1 MKPAAFEY
9 VRPKNLAEALTL
21 LAEGQGDSKV
31 KAGGQSLGPMLNMR
45 LSRVNQLVDISLIPE
60 LKTVSDD
67 SDTIIIGACITH
79 ASIEDGKIPDVTNG
93 MMNSVAAGIAYR
105 AIRNQGTIGGSLAH
119 ADPSADWVI
128 SLTAAGAEAVIS
140 GPNGERRVG
149 LNQFMDSA
157 FETKLDFDDILTA
170 VRIPKFPKQA
180 RWGYYKFCRK
190 TGDFAEAMSAVVIDP
205 SRDYC
210 RVVIGATDTH
220 PVVITD
226 AIDLL
231 TSDEAI
237 DACITKNALD
247 LNPLS
252 GQMHRTALRRCIKQV
267 QSL

>member
-1 MKPAAFEY
+1 
-9 VRPKNLAEALTL
+9 
-21 LAEGQGDSKV
+21 
-31 KAGGQSLGPMLNMR
+31 
-45 LSRVNQLVDISLIPE
+45 
-60 LKTVSDD
+60 
-67 SDTIIIGACITH
+67 
-79 ASIEDGKIPDVTNG
+79 

-170 VRIPKFPKQA
+170 VRIPKFSKQA